1 MSEEEK
7 SHPNESELNDNQ
19 IQEIHDEL
27 LSEKDI
33 PEEGFSF
40 LPIVLIFLFAGICF
54 WGGIYIVNHGGEFRW
69 DAYDPEF
76 VSSHEPLKI
85 PEKSLFEIGQKIY
98 INQCAQCHQSGGD
111 GVVGVYPPLVDSK
124 WVLGHQE
131 VLARILINGLNG
143 KIIVLGKAY
152 NGNMPA
158 FGPSGL
164 NLKPKQIAGVLT
176 YIRQEWGNQGS
187 DITTDTMKQY
197 MSMYAQRTAPW
208 TAEALMEDLS
218 PEPEVIIPEVIP
230 LEATPVEATSEEA
243 GMEENKALDNHA
255 YDAHTNAMEIPFS
268 DAPKA

>member
-1 MSEEEK
+1 MSEEDK
-7 SHPNESELNDNQ
+7 SQSNESELNDNQ

-27 LSEKDI
+27 LSDKEI

-40 LPIVLIFLFAGICF
+40 LPIILIFLFAGICF

-76 VSSHEPLKI
+76 ASSHAPLKI
-85 PEKSLFEIGQKIY
+85 PEKSLFEIGEKIY
-98 INQCAQCHQSGGD
+98 INQCAQCHQSAGNGI
-111 GVVGVYPPLVDSK
+111 VGVYPPLANSR

-143 KIIVLGKAY
+143 KIEVLGKFY

-176 YIRQEWGNQGS
+176 YIRQEWGNEGS
-187 DITTDTMKQY
+187 DITVDTMNEY
-197 MSMYAQRTAPW
+197 MSMYEQRTAPW
-208 TAEALMEDLS
+208 TAVELMEDLS
-218 PEPEVIIPEVIP
+218 PEPKVIVPEDASQ
-230 LEATPVEATSEEA
+230 ETKS
-243 GMEENKALDNHA
+243 EENKSLDNHTN
-255 YDAHTNAMEIPFS
+255 DAHTDTMKISFS
-268 DAPKA
+268 DAPNA